1 MLPLSAFN
9 TVIQKYEPREKIF
22 FFVSKKTE
30 AQISRA
36 DKRLFSRH
44 GQNIPSTL
52 KFEPRHEK
60 TNVLVSNLVRHKPG
74 CTDTEDG

>member
-22 FFVSKKTE
+22 FVSKKTE
-30 AQISRA
+30 AHISRA

-44 GQNIPSTL
+44 RQNIPSTL
-52 KFEPRHEK
+52 KF
-60 TNVLVSNLVRHKPG
+60 LISG
-74 CTDTEDG
+74 Q